1 MPPRSD
7 KWNAFTGTL
16 IPAKGDTMSGRLRHL
31 AIVSDRPPLLSEF
44 YRTLFGMNGEPPKP
58 GGAAVFSDG
67 YIGFNVNP
75 RAPGRQGGFDH
86 FGFEV
91 DAVDDVRAELSE
103 SYPTIQLA
111 QRPGGRPFAGI
122 STHDPVGNVFDL
134 SQRDM
139 ANRRDVYVD
148 DIRDQPRYVD
158 HVVLRVV
165 ETDRIARYYMD
176 LFDLQEMEKAP
187 SDRNTY
193 LTDGRVTFVI
203 APWDIHDYDGGGIE
217 RPALEH
223 IGFKV
228 DSVDAVL
235 SDLEA
240 MMRDNPELSPKP
252 WKEGPEGA
260 VRLRKLAECPRGQY
274 QLCDPD
280 GVLIDLTEA

>member
-1 MPPRSD
+1 
-7 KWNAFTGTL
+7 
-16 IPAKGDTMSGRLRHL
+16 MSGKLRHL

-44 YRTLFGMNGEPPKP
+44 YRTLFGMDGDPPKP

-75 RAPGRQGGFDH
+75 RVPGRQGGFDH

-91 DAVDDVRAELSE
+91 EDVDAIRARLSD
-103 SYPTIQLA
+103 SYPAIELA
-111 QRPGGRPFAGI
+111 KRPGGRPFAGI

-134 SQRDM
+134 SQHDM

-148 DIRDQPRYVD
+148 DVRDQPRYVD

-165 ETDRIARYYMD
+165 EADRVARYYMD
-176 LFDLQEMEKAP
+176 VFNLEEMEKAP
-187 SDRNTY
+187 SDANTY
-193 LTDGRVTFVI
+193 LSDGRVTFVI
-203 APWDIHDYDGGGIE
+203 APWKIHDYDGGGIE

-235 SDLEA
+235 ADLEA
-240 MMRDNPELSPKP
+240 MMRDNPELAPKP
-252 WKEGPEGA
+252 WKEGPEGEI
-260 VRLRKLAECPRGQY
+260 RLRRLAECSRGQY